1 MQILD
6 CAAKGTEQAALLEAA
21 LTRDLSHPNIVQ
33 TLDVAIRMEEVRG
46 RSVWVVFWNYLP

>member
-6 CAAKGTEQAALLEAA
+6 CAAKGTAQAALLEAA

-33 TLDVAIRMEEVRG
+33 TLDVATRVEEVRG
-46 RSVWVVFWNYLP
+46 CGSLRVG